1 MNVQVKNMIILYKLN
16 IYNNDSFPSLKYFTL
31 VYLMLLNRHWFQLMK
46 NLHLYVIYGVHL

>member
-16 IYNNDSFPSLKYFTL
+16 IYNNDSFSRLKYFTL
-31 VYLMLLNRHWFQLMK
+31 VYFMLLNRHWFQLMK